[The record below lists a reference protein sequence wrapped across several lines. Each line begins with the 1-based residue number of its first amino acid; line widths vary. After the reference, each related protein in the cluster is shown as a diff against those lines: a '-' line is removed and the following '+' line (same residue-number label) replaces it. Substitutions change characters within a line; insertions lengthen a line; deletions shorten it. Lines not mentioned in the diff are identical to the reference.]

1 MIEQLEENGYK
12 RVQTGGVQTGGDGAY
27 RRAMQGLISGMARW
41 KNENCTVETS
51 TLGLPG
57 EHTDRQTNYVP
68 VEEDSDPRDGA
79 KQEDDGEVADDV
91 AVSVGEFSA
100 IIILIIETVL

>member
-1 MIEQLEENGYK
+1 MVL
-12 RVQTGGVQTGGDGAY
+12 TGGRCKLV
-27 RRAMQGLISGMARW
+27 QGLISGMARW

-79 KQEDDGEVADDV
+79 KKA
-91 AVSVGEFSA
+91 SSN
-100 IIILIIETVL
+100 

>member
-1 MIEQLEENGYK
+1 M
-12 RVQTGGVQTGGDGAY
+12 
-27 RRAMQGLISGMARW
+27 ISGMARW

-79 KQEDDGEVADDV
+79 KKA
-91 AVSVGEFSA
+91 SSN
-100 IIILIIETVL
+100 

>member
-12 RVQTGGVQTGGDGAY
+12 RVGYKRGGVQTGGDGAY

-79 KQEDDGEVADDV
+79 KKA
-91 AVSVGEFSA
+91 SSN
-100 IIILIIETVL
+100 